1 MGEKIAQTAPGTLPE
16 PSRTGR
22 IVNLHPVPYGFSYP
36 DLPILARRED
46 ILKALKDHQ
55 ALVVQGGTG
64 SGKTTQLPK
73 FLLDA
78 DMAAT
83 GLIGVTQPRRIAA
96 LSIADRL
103 RQETGRPELIGSKIR
118 FQEDLP
124 KGTLVKVMTDGIL
137 LQEFRRDPLMRQYA
151 CIILDEAHERSLNVD
166 ILLGIFRRLLP
177 RRPEFRL
184 IVTSA
189 TLDADRFAK
198 YLGGAFAPEPVRA
211 EEEEDAPVANPA
223 VASKPRAAKG
233 VPAPAVAA
241 NPAPPALPGS
251 PHYSVPVVEVEGRQF
266 PVSLEYWDISG
277 KEADETDEEDAPARA
292 FPPVEAAAIA
302 IRELQ
307 SRRPDNLLCFL
318 PTEKE
323 INELHRE
330 LERDLGR
337 DFSILPLYSRLA
349 PADQKKVFTEGGRP
363 KIILATNIAET
374 SLTIPGIG
382 YVVDTGLARISRYHA
397 QTKIQGLPIE
407 RISQA
412 SARQRAGRAGRVK
425 PGTCV
430 RLYSEADFN
439 ERIDF
444 TEPEVLRSNLANV
457 VLHLLALGLD
467 VDTFPFPD
475 PPAPAALK
483 GAFRQLHELGAVD
496 GQGSD
501 ARLTAEGLKLSRL
514 PVDVA
519 IGKILLKA
527 SDFDVLQPA
536 LIIAAGITVQDP
548 RIIPREEPEKGK
560 ATGLHRRFED
570 PRSDFLGVLAMW
582 VWIHRNWGDR
592 FTQRKLRA
600 LCVENFISYNRVREW
615 MDLTDQFCRL
625 LKVTLDPAQIKFDEG
640 KSDSLHKAILA
651 GFLPFLGRKKP
662 EDVSYRL
669 AGDKEAFIHPGS
681 ALAKRKPEWIVAGEV
696 RQTSRV
702 YIYRAAEIK
711 PAWVEEIAGDACK
724 RTYASIA
731 WNPERGFV
739 EALERVTYKG
749 FAIRQDRRVNY
760 ESVAPEE
767 CAEIFW
773 REGVLRDGAGA
784 PFPFR
789 DANQKVLESLA
800 SLESKARV
808 RGLVPDEETQ
818 AHWYQSRAPGVAS
831 RIGLQ
836 RFLKD
841 AGGDGVGG
849 SPAAGAQ
856 VLTFTMRDWAA
867 ALEGGDWEVWA
878 AGGAVGSEAK
888 AVPDTRGAAPGAH
901 VIHRLFPDR
910 LRCGP
915 ATYRLG
921 YRFDFGDPLDGI
933 SIETDP
939 EGLAALNVNALFQG
953 IPGWRKWIWEFC
965 LERLGAKASQAARP
979 LAAELAAAWESLVEK
994 PSPPAAPAIMA
1005 PAETMPTGA
1014 SPAVALA
1021 LALAAR
1027 SETASQP
1034 LSLPTVWP
1042 AHLQIHIFVRGTTGR
1057 RFLLHLD
1064 PACGGA
1070 EAFAASR
1077 RLLCG
1082 EASAARPW
1090 GEWSAAVTSD
1100 LGCVPPALSWRG
1112 LAYGADPLGLTALSG
1127 ASPGA
1132 CGWFADIREADFH
1145 RALAEARLG
1154 LSAKPGAAR
1163 ILAGAETAPPP
1174 MPKDP
1179 KFRAS
1184 LVSFFAKRLQ
1194 VLLDAWSCPDRMRK
1208 ETSALRELLAQ
1219 TIMPAL
1225 YLAEYGA
1232 DALIRAEKELPPPR
1246 PPALAKPGTQ
1256 VKSLASLGQAVTRG
1270 GESPA
1275 WSLAALCLGAATL
1288 SRAAFA
1294 EWFRFLAQPPL
1305 DSKSAIA
1312 DLIAKV
1318 SAYPEW
1324 EEMLLSPYHAAWASR
1339 VLEDRLPVD
1348 LHKGSGGA
1356 GFSPDPAK
1364 TGKAVRAAQSE
1375 NVPAALFPGGEAE
1388 LLSAWKDSRA
1398 SADRIRRGAK
1408 ALRDRFCAR
1417 LTGFGQSVAGLP
1429 KDMRAALDAL
1439 DKPLPWTAKAEA
1451 ELELE
1456 LYLNKMTGKA
1466 GAAVEAKAKAKADP
1480 ADQQREVKRIQDLS
1494 GRFKKL

>member
-1 MGEKIAQTAPGTLPE
+1 MGEKIDQTAPK

-22 IVNLHPVPYGFSYP
+22 IVNLLPVPYGFAYP
-36 DLPILARRED
+36 DLPILTRRDD
-46 ILKALKDHQ
+46 ILAALKDNQ

-78 DMAAT
+78 DFAA
-83 GLIGVTQPRRIAA
+83 GGMIGVTQPRRIAA

-103 RQETGRPELIGSKIR
+103 RAETGRPELIGSKIR

-137 LQEFRRDPLMRQYA
+137 LQEFRRDPLLRQYA
-151 CIILDEAHERSLNVD
+151 CVILDEAHERSLNVD

-189 TLDADRFAK
+189 TLDADRFAR
-198 YLGGAFAPEPVRA
+198 YLGEAFAPERPA
-211 EEEEDAPVANPA
+211 AADDGESEPVAFP
-223 VASKPRAAKG
+223 
-233 VPAPAVAA
+233 
-241 NPAPPALPGS
+241 PAPP
-251 PHYSVPVVEVEGRQF
+251 VPVIEVEGRQF

-277 KEADETDEEDAPARA
+277 KEADETGEDDAPTRA

-330 LERDLGR
+330 LERDMGR
-337 DFSILPLYSRLA
+337 DFAILPLYSRLA
-349 PADQKKVFTEGGRP
+349 PGEQKKVFAEGGRP

-439 ERIDF
+439 ERIEF
-444 TEPEVLRSNLANV
+444 TEPEILRSNLANV

-496 GQGSD
+496 GPGSD
-501 ARLTAEGLKLSRL
+501 SRLTAEGLKLSRL

-536 LIIAAGITVQDP
+536 LIIAAGITIQDA
-548 RIIPREEPEKGK
+548 RINPREEPDKGK
-560 ATGLHRRFED
+560 AVGLHRRYED

-600 LCVENFISYNRVREW
+600 LCVDNFLSYNRVREW
-615 MDLTDQFCRL
+615 MDLTEQFCRL
-625 LKVTLDPAQIKFDEG
+625 LKVTLDPAKVKFDDG
-640 KSDSLHKAILA
+640 MSDALHKAILA

-711 PAWVEEIAGDACK
+711 PAWVEEIAPEACK
-724 RTYASIA
+724 RTYANVA
-731 WNPERGFV
+731 WSGERGFV
-739 EALERVTYKG
+739 EALERVSYKG

-760 ESVAPEE
+760 ESVEPEE
-767 CAEIFW
+767 CAGIFW
-773 REGVLRDGAGA
+773 REGVLRDGSGA

-789 DANQKVLESLA
+789 AANLKVLESLA

-808 RGLVPDEETQ
+808 RGLVPDEDTQ
-818 AHWYQSRAPGVAS
+818 AHWYQTQAPGVAS
-831 RIGLQ
+831 RIGLE
-836 RFLKD
+836 RFLKE
-841 AGGDGVGG
+841 AARPGGPGGDVLVFSMREWAGV
-849 SPAAGAQ
+849 
-856 VLTFTMRDWAA
+856 
-867 ALEGGDWEVWA
+867 LEGGDWEAWSA
-878 AGGAVGSEAK
+878 PGSRGPEGGA
-888 AVPDTRGAAPGAH
+888 GAH
-901 VIHRLFPDR
+901 LIHRLFPDR
-910 LRCGP
+910 LRSGS

-933 SIETDP
+933 SLETDP
-939 EGLAALNVNALFQG
+939 EGLAQLSIPDLFRG
-953 IPGWRKWIWEFC
+953 LPGWRKWIWEFC
-965 LERLGAKASQAARP
+965 LERLGAKAAQAAR
-979 LAAELAAAWESLVEK
+979 LALAESAAAWDKDGSGL
-994 PSPPAAPAIMA
+994 SPAA
-1005 PAETMPTGA
+1005 
-1014 SPAVALA
+1014 SLA
-1021 LALAAR
+1021 LVLAAR
-1027 SETASQP
+1027 PDIAAT
-1034 LSLPTVWP
+1034 LTLPTVWP
-1042 AHLQIHIFVRGTTGR
+1042 AHLQIHVFVRGTTGR
-1057 RFLLHLD
+1057 RFLMHID
-1064 PACGGA
+1064 PAFGPG
-1070 EAFAASR
+1070 ELFAAAR
-1077 RLLCG
+1077 RLLHG
-1082 EASAARPW
+1082 ESPAAKPW
-1090 GEWSAAVTSD
+1090 PVWSAAVSAE
-1100 LGCVPPALSWRG
+1100 LGAVPPPLPWKG
-1112 LAYGADPLGLTALSG
+1112 LQGPYFGPDPLGAAAPPG
-1127 ASPGA
+1127 AQVPGA
-1132 CGWFADIREADFH
+1132 CGWFAEGGEASFH
-1145 RALAEARLG
+1145 RG
-1154 LSAKPGAAR
+1154 LTRDAAAAR
-1163 ILAGAETAPPP
+1163 AATGGQGGDAKTLAALTA
-1174 MPKDP
+1174 
-1179 KFRAS
+1179 
-1184 LVSFFAKRLQ
+1184 FFTKRIN

-1208 ETSALRELLAQ
+1208 ETAALRAYLAA
-1219 TIMPAL
+1219 TRLPAL
-1225 YLAEYGA
+1225 FQAAYGA
-1232 DALIRAEKELPPPR
+1232 EALARAEKDLPPPR
-1246 PPALAKPGTQ
+1246 PAALVKPGSQ
-1256 VKSLASLGQAVTRG
+1256 VKSLAALGTAVTRG

-1275 WSLAALCLGAATL
+1275 WAGTALCLGAASVSL
-1288 SRAAFA
+1288 PAFTA
-1294 EWFRFLAQPPL
+1294 WFRFLAQPPL
-1305 DSKSAIA
+1305 DSKAAIA
-1312 DLIAKV
+1312 ELIAKAT
-1318 SAYPEW
+1318 SFPEW
-1324 EEMLLSPYHAAWASR
+1324 EDMLLSPYHAAWASHA
-1339 VLEDRLPVD
+1339 LENLLPREFRPAPQPASSAGAFKPMASLSQEDLRSVPVD
-1348 LHKGSGGA
+1348 IPSWEL
-1356 GFSPDPAK
+1356 
-1364 TGKAVRAAQSE
+1364 
-1375 NVPAALFPGGEAE
+1375 GGEAD
-1388 LLSAWKDSRA
+1388 LIAAWKDARA
-1398 SADRIRRGAK
+1398 AAERIRKGAK

-1429 KDMRAALDAL
+1429 KDIRASLDAL
-1439 DKPLPWTAKAEA
+1439 DKPLPWTAKVEA
-1451 ELELE
+1451 ELDLE
-1456 LYLNKMTGKA
+1456 LYLNRTAAKAAKAIGVSA
-1466 GAAVEAKAKAKADP
+1466 GAAEAKADP
-1480 ADQQREVKRIQDLS
+1480 IEKERKEKRIQDLS

>member
-1 MGEKIAQTAPGTLPE
+1 M
-16 PSRTGR
+16 
-22 IVNLHPVPYGFSYP
+22 PYGFAYP
-36 DLPILARRED
+36 DLPILARRDD
-46 ILKALKDHQ
+46 ILKALKDNQ

-78 DMAAT
+78 DMAAG

-124 KGTLVKVMTDGIL
+124 RGTLVKVMTDGIL
-137 LQEFRRDPLMRQYA
+137 LHEFRRDPLLRQYA

-189 TLDADRFAK
+189 TLDAERFAK
-198 YLGGAFAPEPVRA
+198 YLGEAFAPQPTE
-211 EEEEDAPVANPA
+211 
-223 VASKPRAAKG
+223 
-233 VPAPAVAA
+233 
-241 NPAPPALPGS
+241 
-251 PHYSVPVVEVEGRQF
+251 SVPIPVIIPVPVIEVEGRQF

-277 KEADETDEEDAPARA
+277 KEADETDEDDVPTRA

-337 DFSILPLYSRLA
+337 DFAILPLYSRLA
-349 PADQKKVFTEGGRP
+349 PADQKKVFAEGGRP

-439 ERIDF
+439 ERIPF

-467 VDTFPFPD
+467 VDSFPFPD

-496 GQGSD
+496 GPGSD

-548 RIIPREEPEKGK
+548 RIQPREEPEKGK

-625 LKVTLDPAQIKFDEG
+625 LKVTLDPAQIKFDDG
-640 KSDSLHKAILA
+640 MSDALHKAILA

-711 PAWVEEIAGDACK
+711 PAWVEEIAPDACK
-724 RTYASIA
+724 RTYANVA

-749 FAIRQDRRVNY
+749 FAIRQDKRINY

-773 REGVLRDGAGA
+773 REGVLRDGSGA

-789 DANQKVLESLA
+789 EANLKVLESLA
-800 SLESKARV
+800 SLESKARS

-818 AHWYQSRAPGVAS
+818 AHWYQGRAPGVAS

-836 RFLKD
+836 RFLIE
-841 AGGDGVGG
+841 AEGGDKTLVF
-849 SPAAGAQ
+849 S
-856 VLTFTMRDWAA
+856 MRDWAG
-867 ALEGGDWEVWA
+867 ALESGDWDFW
-878 AGGAVGSEAK
+878 GAQSAPEADRPGS
-888 AVPDTRGAAPGAH
+888 H

-910 LRCGP
+910 LRSGP
-915 ATYRLG
+915 DRLRSGAATYRLG

-933 SIETDP
+933 SLETDP
-939 EGLAALNVNALFQG
+939 EGLASLSVEALFKG

-965 LERLGAKASQAARP
+965 QERLPAKTAQAARS
-979 LAAELAAAWESLVEK
+979 AMTETAAAWTAEASGL
-994 PSPPAAPAIMA
+994 SPAA
-1005 PAETMPTGA
+1005 
-1014 SPAVALA
+1014 ALA
-1021 LALAAR
+1021 QALAAR
-1027 SETASQP
+1027 PDTAATP
-1034 LSLPTVWP
+1034 LTLPTVWP
-1042 AHLQIHIFVRGTTGR
+1042 AHLQIHVFVRGSTGR
-1057 RFLLHLD
+1057 RFLMHVD
-1064 PACGGA
+1064 PSFSASECV
-1070 EAFAASR
+1070 AAAR

-1082 EASAARPW
+1082 DNASTRPW
-1090 GEWSAAVTSD
+1090 AEWAPAVLAD
-1100 LGCVPPALSWRG
+1100 LGQVPPALPWQG
-1112 LAYGADPLGLTALSG
+1112 LHYGPDPLAMNSLAMNALAALTTQSPAPGSK
-1127 ASPGA
+1127 APGA
-1132 CGWFADIREADFH
+1132 CGWFADGGEALFH
-1145 RALAEARLG
+1145 RRLAEIKTGSVRVSG
-1154 LSAKPGAAR
+1154 PV
-1163 ILAGAETAPPP
+1163 ILAGSGTAPSPAP
-1174 MPKDP
+1174 TDA

-1184 LVSFFAKRLQ
+1184 LSAFFAKRLQ
-1194 VLLDAWSCPDRMRK
+1194 ALLDAWSGPERMRR
-1208 ETSALRELLAQ
+1208 ETSALRDLLSHALL
-1219 TIMPAL
+1219 PAL
-1225 YLAEYGA
+1225 YLGEFGAE
-1232 DALIRAEKELPPPR
+1232 ALARAEKDLPPPR
-1246 PPALAKPGTQ
+1246 PAALAKPGTQ

-1275 WSLAALCLGAATL
+1275 WAGVALCLGAASV
-1288 SRAAFA
+1288 SRIAFSV
-1294 EWFRFLAQPPL
+1294 WFRFLAQPPL
-1305 DSKSAIA
+1305 DAKAAIA
-1312 DLIAKV
+1312 DLIAKA
-1318 SAYPEW
+1318 SSFPEW
-1324 EEMLLSPYHAAWASR
+1324 EDMLLSPYHAAWASH
-1339 VLEDRLPVD
+1339 VLDRMLPVD
-1348 LHKGSGGA
+1348 LHKDFASAPARNSQHASNPDGWGS
-1356 GFSPDPAK
+1356 
-1364 TGKAVRAAQSE
+1364 
-1375 NVPAALFPGGEAE
+1375 EAD
-1388 LLSAWKDSRA
+1388 LLSSWKESRE
-1398 SADRIRRGAK
+1398 STERIRKGAK

-1417 LTGFGQSVAGLP
+1417 LTSLGQSVAGLP

-1456 LYLNKMTGKA
+1456 LYLNKAAGKA
-1466 GAAVEAKAKAKADP
+1466 GATAAAVAEAKANP
-1480 ADQQREVKRIQDLS
+1480 ADKERKEKSLLDLG

>member
-1 MGEKIAQTAPGTLPE
+1 M
-16 PSRTGR
+16 
-22 IVNLHPVPYGFSYP
+22 PYGFSYP

-46 ILKALKDHQ
+46 ILKALNEHQ

-78 DMAAT
+78 DMAAK

-124 KGTLVKVMTDGIL
+124 KGALVKVMTDGIL

-166 ILLGIFRRLLP
+166 ILLGIFRGLLP

-198 YLGGAFAPEPVRA
+198 YLGGAFV
-211 EEEEDAPVANPA
+211 
-223 VASKPRAAKG
+223 
-233 VPAPAVAA
+233 
-241 NPAPPALPGS
+241 
-251 PHYSVPVVEVEGRQF
+251 SVPDYRVPVIEVEGRQF

-277 KEADETDEEDAPARA
+277 KEADETDEDDAPTRA

-349 PADQKKVFTEGGRP
+349 PADQKKVFIEGGRP

-467 VDTFPFPD
+467 VDAFPFPD

-496 GQGSD
+496 GPGSD

-625 LKVTLDPAQIKFDEG
+625 LKVSLDPAQIKFDEG

-651 GFLPFLGRKKP
+651 GFLQFLGRKKP

-724 RTYASIA
+724 RTYANIA

-773 REGVLRDGAGA
+773 REGVLRDGTGA

-789 DANQKVLESLA
+789 DANRKVLESLA

-818 AHWYQSRAPGVAS
+818 AHWYRSRAPGVAS

-841 AGGDGVGG
+841 AGGDGLGG

-856 VLTFTMRDWAA
+856 VLTFAMKDWAA
-867 ALEGGDWEVWA
+867 ALEGGDWEIWA
-878 AGGAVGSEAK
+878 AGGDGK
-888 AVPDTRGAAPGAH
+888 TDH
-901 VIHRLFPDR
+901 VIHSLFPDR
-910 LRCGP
+910 LRSGST
-915 ATYRLG
+915 TYRLG

-939 EGLAALNVNALFQG
+939 EGLAHLNVNALFRG

-979 LAAELAAAWESLVEK
+979 VVSELAAAWESLVEK
-994 PSPPAAPAIMA
+994 PSPTDAPSSV
-1005 PAETMPTGA
+1005 A

-1070 EAFAASR
+1070 EAFAVSR

-1082 EASAARPW
+1082 ESPASRPW
-1090 GEWSAAVTSD
+1090 SEWSAAVTAD
-1100 LGCVPPALSWRG
+1100 LGGIPPVLSWRG
-1112 LAYGADPLGLTALSG
+1112 LAYGADPLAFTALSG

-1132 CGWFADIREADFH
+1132 GAAAPNASGSNGSGPNASGAESPGACGWFADVREADFH
-1145 RALAEARLG
+1145 RVLANARSG
-1154 LSAKPGAAR
+1154 PSAKPGATK
-1163 ILAGAETAPPP
+1163 ILAGADTAHPRL
-1174 MPKDP
+1174 DP
-1179 KFRAS
+1179 KFHAS
-1184 LVSFFAKRLQ
+1184 LVSFFTKRLQ

-1208 ETSALRELLAQ
+1208 ETSALRELLAR
-1219 TIMPAL
+1219 TILPSL

-1256 VKSLASLGQAVTRG
+1256 AKSLASLGQAVTHG
-1270 GESPA
+1270 GQSPA

-1288 SRAAFA
+1288 SRAGFA

-1305 DSKSAIA
+1305 DSKSGIA
-1312 DLIAKV
+1312 DLIAKI
-1318 SAYPEW
+1318 SSFPEW
-1324 EEMLLSPYHAAWASR
+1324 EEMLLSPFHAAWASR
-1339 VLEDRLPVD
+1339 VLE
-1348 LHKGSGGA
+1348 A
-1356 GFSPDPAK
+1356 GL
-1364 TGKAVRAAQSE
+1364 TGKAIRPLPSE
-1375 NVPAALFPGGEAE
+1375 DPSAGLFPGGEAE
-1388 LLSAWKDSRA
+1388 LLSAWKESRA
-1398 SADRIRRGAK
+1398 SAERIRKGAK

-1417 LTGFGQSVAGLP
+1417 LTGFGQAVAGLP
-1429 KDMRAALDAL
+1429 KDIRAALDRL

-1456 LYLNKMTGKA
+1456 LYLNKMTSKT

-1480 ADQQREVKRIQDLS
+1480 VDQQREVKRIQDLS